1 MTAVWSSAISAVW
14 AAEAV
19 PGIAK
24 AAPPSETTARDA
36 KKVYLK
42 GVSFY
47 SCRLP
52 SAICVS
58 PTLKKIVF
66 PTHQGSV
73 RPVDNGPDAAI
84 STPVGGALALRR
96 QLPIPSAVVDT
107 GEHQS
112 GEREQNEYSHSQL
125 ERPGVGSYRR
135 RIGWVWQSCG
145 VPGNRGNHGV
155 KDGRPDGNTD
165 GVPQALTYLLE
176 GSSDS
181 ALANRYLDEGAHL
194 IGRHDEPRSY
204 TSYG

>member
-1 MTAVWSSAISAVW
+1 MPKRYIS
-14 AAEAV
+14 
-19 PGIAK
+19 
-24 AAPPSETTARDA
+24 
-36 KKVYLK
+36 KVCPY
-42 GVSFY
+42 Y

-52 SAICVS
+52 YAICVS
-58 PTLKKIVF
+58 PTLKKTVF

-84 STPVGGALALRR
+84 STPVSGALALRR
-96 QLPIPSAVVDT
+96 ELSIPSAVVDT

-112 GEREQNEYSHSQL
+112 GDREQDEYSHSQL

-135 RIGWVWQSCG
+135 RIGWVWQSRG

-155 KDGRPDGNTD
+155 KDGRPDGNTN

-176 GSSDS
+176 GASDS
-181 ALANRYLDEGAHL
+181 ALANRYLEQGAHL

-204 TSYG
+204 TGYG